1 MPTVFKMLSA
11 GDVKL
16 KRSQTL
22 LSNSLSQEL
31 PDFFYKRP
39 GRTYFRLCRSYD
51 LCNMFF
57 LIIFPQHFKNVITV
71 LRAKV
76 HIDPWLIELWMNK
89 QLAVGHDKF
98 YNKDKPVANS
108 S

>member
-1 MPTVFKMLSA
+1 MPTVFEMLSA

-16 KRSQTL
+16 NRSQTL

-39 GRTYFRLCRSYD
+39 GRKYFRLYGSYG
-51 LCNMFF
+51 LCHVFF
-57 LIIFPQHFKNVITV
+57 LNFSAQHFKNVITI

-76 HIDPWLIELWMNK
+76 HIDRP
-89 QLAVGHDKF
+89 LAYRVMDEQAIGST
-98 YNKDKPVANS
+98 A
-108 S
+108 